1 METKSR
7 KMKFTD
13 LKDMLNQTGEVYGD
27 RPAYIFKTEEKGKFR
42 TITHK
47 EFRENINALGTTL
60 IQMGLKDKRIALI
73 SENRYE
79 WELSYLAVA
88 SGVGVIVP
96 LDKALPDNELESLI
110 LRSQVEAI
118 IYSSK
123 YDVIMNTL
131 REKKNTNL
139 KYFISMDL
147 EENTQGIYAEKAL
160 VEKGKKLL
168 TDGNKTYIDAKID
181 SEKMGIMLFTSGT
194 TAMSKAVMLSHK
206 NLVTNVMDIIQRFDL
221 TDEDRFLSF
230 LPLHHVFECT
240 VGFLYPISIGGSIA
254 FCEGVKHM
262 AENIKEFEITAMI
275 SVPAVFDIIYRKVM
289 KTIEKKGKLANLEK
303 GKKVSQ
309 FLLKMKI
316 DLRKQLFKE
325 VHESLGPKLKL
336 VVTGGAALD
345 PETEKGFN
353 DLGFDVEQGYGLTE
367 TAPVIAAETPKCR
380 RLGSI
385 GKKFPSVE
393 VKIDDPDE
401 EGIGEL
407 MAKGPSIM
415 LGYYENEEA
424 TKSALESDGW
434 FHTGDLARIDKDGY
448 IYISGRKKSV
458 IVLNNGKNVFPEE
471 IETLLNKV
479 EGIKETFVFE
489 KKEDDGDVKVCVEIV
504 YDKELI
510 KELYNIEGEENIKE
524 LIEKIDKIKSEDKVI
539 LAGNI
544 PKCINN
550 NIYEII
556 CKKLNEKNVL
566 FIVDAT
572 KELLMNV
579 LKFKPFL
586 IKPNKEEL
594 EETFNEKI
602 ESKEEII
609 EHAKKLQK
617 MGAQNV
623 LVSLGGDG
631 AILVTNE
638 NKEYFIN
645 APKGKVLNTV
655 GAGDSMV
662 AGFIAGYEK
671 SGEYEYAFKMGV
683 ATGSASAFSMSLA
696 TKEEVVNLLK
706 EIN

>member
-1 METKSR
+1 MRKEIENKMETKSR

-13 LKDMLNQTGEVYGD
+13 LKDMLNQTGKVYGD

-42 TITHK
+42 IITHK

-60 IQMGLKDKRIALI
+60 IQMGLKDKRIAVI

-88 SGVGVIVP
+88 AGVGVIVP

-123 YDVIMNTL
+123 YDAIMNTL

-168 TDGNKTYIDAKID
+168 ADGNKAYIDAKID
-181 SEKMGIMLFTSGT
+181 AEKMGIMLFTSGT

-206 NLVTNVMDIIQRFDL
+206 TLVTNVMDIIQRFDL

-289 KTIEKKGKLANLEK
+289 KTIEKRGKLANLEK

-393 VKIDDPDE
+393 VKIDEPDE

-407 MAKGPSIM
+407 MAKGPSVM

-424 TKSALESDGW
+424 TKSTLESDGW
-434 FHTGDLARIDKDGY
+434 FHTGDLARIDKDGF

-510 KELYNIEGEENIKE
+510 KELYHIEGEEKIKE
-524 LIEKIDKIKSEDKVI
+524 FLWDKVKEVNKLMPKYKYVREMVITEEPLIKTTTLKIKRH
-539 LAGNI
+539 
-544 PKCINN
+544 
-550 NIYEII
+550 
-556 CKKLNEKNVL
+556 
-566 FIVDAT
+566 
-572 KELLMNV
+572 
-579 LKFKPFL
+579 
-586 IKPNKEEL
+586 EEL
-594 EETFNEKI
+594 K
-602 ESKEEII
+602 
-609 EHAKKLQK
+609 
-617 MGAQNV
+617 
-623 LVSLGGDG
+623 
-631 AILVTNE
+631 
-638 NKEYFIN
+638 
-645 APKGKVLNTV
+645 KVL
-655 GAGDSMV
+655 G
-662 AGFIAGYEK
+662 K
-671 SGEYEYAFKMGV
+671 
-683 ATGSASAFSMSLA
+683 
-696 TKEEVVNLLK
+696 
-706 EIN
+706 

>member
-13 LKDMLNQTGEVYGD
+13 LKDMLKQTGEAYGD

-47 EFRENINALGTTL
+47 EFREEIDALGTVL
-60 IQMGLKDKRIALI
+60 VNMGLKDKRIAII

-79 WELSYLAVA
+79 WELSYLAIA
-88 SGVGVIVP
+88 AGVGVVVP

-123 YDVIMNTL
+123 YDTIMGTL
-131 REKKNTNL
+131 RDKKNTNL

-147 EENTQGIYAEKAL
+147 EENTQGIYSEKTL
-160 VEKGKKLL
+160 IEKGKKLL
-168 TDGNKTYIDAKID
+168 SDGNTTYLDAKID
-181 SEKMGIMLFTSGT
+181 AEKMGIMLFTSGT

-206 NLVTNVMDIIQRFDL
+206 NLVTNMMDIIQRFDL
-221 TDEDRFLSF
+221 TEEDRFLSF

-262 AENIKEFEITAMI
+262 ADNIKEFDITAMI

-289 KTIEKKGKLANLEK
+289 KAIEKKGKLQNLEK
-303 GKKVSQ
+303 GKKISSL
-309 FLLKMKI
+309 LLKVKI

-345 PETEKGFN
+345 SETEKGFN

-393 VKIDDPDE
+393 VKIDNPDE

-407 MAKGPSIM
+407 LAKGPSIM

-424 TKSALESDGW
+424 TKEALDANGW
-434 FHTGDLARIDKDGY
+434 FHTGDLARIDKDGF

-479 EGIKETFVFE
+479 EGIKESFVYE
-489 KKEDDGDVKVCVEIV
+489 KKEADGDVKVCVKIV
-504 YDKELI
+504 YDKQLI
-510 KELYNIEGEENIKE
+510 KELYNIEGEEKIKE
-524 LIEKIDKIKSEDKVI
+524 FLWEKVKDVNRLMPKYKYVREMIISEEELIKTTTLKIKRHEEMKKI
-539 LAGNI
+539 L
-544 PKCINN
+544 
-550 NIYEII
+550 
-556 CKKLNEKNVL
+556 
-566 FIVDAT
+566 
-572 KELLMNV
+572 
-579 LKFKPFL
+579 
-586 IKPNKEEL
+586 
-594 EETFNEKI
+594 
-602 ESKEEII
+602 
-609 EHAKKLQK
+609 
-617 MGAQNV
+617 
-623 LVSLGGDG
+623 
-631 AILVTNE
+631 
-638 NKEYFIN
+638 
-645 APKGKVLNTV
+645 GK
-655 GAGDSMV
+655 
-662 AGFIAGYEK
+662 
-671 SGEYEYAFKMGV
+671 
-683 ATGSASAFSMSLA
+683 
-696 TKEEVVNLLK
+696 
-706 EIN
+706 

>member
-289 KTIEKKGKLANLEK
+289 KTIEKKGKLATLEK

-434 FHTGDLARIDKDGY
+434 FHTGDLARIDKDGF

-524 LIEKIDKIKSEDKVI
+524 FLWDKVKEVNKLMPKYKYVREMVITEEPLIKTTTLKIKRH
-539 LAGNI
+539 
-544 PKCINN
+544 
-550 NIYEII
+550 
-556 CKKLNEKNVL
+556 
-566 FIVDAT
+566 
-572 KELLMNV
+572 
-579 LKFKPFL
+579 
-586 IKPNKEEL
+586 EEL
-594 EETFNEKI
+594 K
-602 ESKEEII
+602 
-609 EHAKKLQK
+609 
-617 MGAQNV
+617 
-623 LVSLGGDG
+623 
-631 AILVTNE
+631 
-638 NKEYFIN
+638 
-645 APKGKVLNTV
+645 KVL
-655 GAGDSMV
+655 G
-662 AGFIAGYEK
+662 K
-671 SGEYEYAFKMGV
+671 
-683 ATGSASAFSMSLA
+683 
-696 TKEEVVNLLK
+696 
-706 EIN
+706 

>member
-1 METKSR
+1 
-7 KMKFTD
+7 MKFTD

-434 FHTGDLARIDKDGY
+434 FHTGDLARIDKDGF

-524 LIEKIDKIKSEDKVI
+524 FLWDKVKEVNKLMPKYKYVREMVITEEPLIKTTTLKIKRH
-539 LAGNI
+539 
-544 PKCINN
+544 
-550 NIYEII
+550 
-556 CKKLNEKNVL
+556 
-566 FIVDAT
+566 
-572 KELLMNV
+572 
-579 LKFKPFL
+579 
-586 IKPNKEEL
+586 EEL
-594 EETFNEKI
+594 K
-602 ESKEEII
+602 
-609 EHAKKLQK
+609 
-617 MGAQNV
+617 
-623 LVSLGGDG
+623 
-631 AILVTNE
+631 
-638 NKEYFIN
+638 
-645 APKGKVLNTV
+645 KVL
-655 GAGDSMV
+655 G
-662 AGFIAGYEK
+662 K
-671 SGEYEYAFKMGV
+671 
-683 ATGSASAFSMSLA
+683 
-696 TKEEVVNLLK
+696 
-706 EIN
+706 

>member
-1 METKSR
+1 METKS
-7 KMKFTD
+7 KNMKYTD
-13 LKDMLNQTGEVYGD
+13 LKDMLKQTGEAYGD

-47 EFRENINALGTTL
+47 EFRNEINALGTVL
-60 IQMGLKDKRIALI
+60 INMGLKDKRIAII

-79 WELSYLAVA
+79 WELSYLAIA
-88 SGVGVIVP
+88 SGVGVVVP
-96 LDKALPDNELESLI
+96 LDKSLPDNELESLI

-123 YDVIMNTL
+123 YDTIMGTL
-131 REKKNTNL
+131 RDKKNTNL

-147 EENTQGIYAEKAL
+147 GENTQGIYSEKAL
-160 VEKGKKLL
+160 IEKGKKLL
-168 TDGNKTYIDAKID
+168 NEGDSTYLNAEIDAD
-181 SEKMGIMLFTSGT
+181 KMGIMLFTSGT

-206 NLVTNVMDIIQRFDL
+206 NLVTNVMDITQRFDL
-221 TDEDRFLSF
+221 TEEDRFLSF

-262 AENIKEFEITAMI
+262 ADNIKEFGITAMI

-289 KTIEKKGKLANLEK
+289 KAIEKKGKLQNLEK
-303 GKKVSQ
+303 GKKISNL
-309 FLLKMKI
+309 LLKVKI

-325 VHESLGPKLKL
+325 VHESLGPKLRL

-393 VKIDDPDE
+393 VKIDNPDE

-424 TKSALESDGW
+424 TKDALDADGW
-434 FHTGDLARIDKDGY
+434 FHTGDLARIDKDGF

-479 EGIKETFVFE
+479 EGIKESFVYE
-489 KKEDDGDVKVCVEIV
+489 KKEADGDVKVCVKIV
-504 YDKELI
+504 YDKQLI
-510 KELYNIEGEENIKE
+510 KELYNIEGEEKIKE
-524 LIEKIDKIKSEDKVI
+524 FLWDKVKEVNKLMPKYKYVREMIISEEELIKTTTLKIKRHEEMKKI
-539 LAGNI
+539 L
-544 PKCINN
+544 
-550 NIYEII
+550 
-556 CKKLNEKNVL
+556 
-566 FIVDAT
+566 
-572 KELLMNV
+572 
-579 LKFKPFL
+579 
-586 IKPNKEEL
+586 
-594 EETFNEKI
+594 
-602 ESKEEII
+602 
-609 EHAKKLQK
+609 
-617 MGAQNV
+617 
-623 LVSLGGDG
+623 
-631 AILVTNE
+631 
-638 NKEYFIN
+638 
-645 APKGKVLNTV
+645 GK
-655 GAGDSMV
+655 
-662 AGFIAGYEK
+662 
-671 SGEYEYAFKMGV
+671 
-683 ATGSASAFSMSLA
+683 
-696 TKEEVVNLLK
+696 
-706 EIN
+706 

>member
-181 SEKMGIMLFTSGT
+181 AEKMGIMLFTSGT

-524 LIEKIDKIKSEDKVI
+524 FLWDKVKEVNKLMPKYKYVREMVITEEPLIKTTTLKIKRH
-539 LAGNI
+539 
-544 PKCINN
+544 
-550 NIYEII
+550 
-556 CKKLNEKNVL
+556 
-566 FIVDAT
+566 
-572 KELLMNV
+572 
-579 LKFKPFL
+579 
-586 IKPNKEEL
+586 EEL
-594 EETFNEKI
+594 K
-602 ESKEEII
+602 
-609 EHAKKLQK
+609 
-617 MGAQNV
+617 
-623 LVSLGGDG
+623 
-631 AILVTNE
+631 
-638 NKEYFIN
+638 
-645 APKGKVLNTV
+645 KVL
-655 GAGDSMV
+655 G
-662 AGFIAGYEK
+662 K
-671 SGEYEYAFKMGV
+671 
-683 ATGSASAFSMSLA
+683 
-696 TKEEVVNLLK
+696 
-706 EIN
+706 

>member
-1 METKSR
+1 
-7 KMKFTD
+7 
-13 LKDMLNQTGEVYGD
+13 
-27 RPAYIFKTEEKGKFR
+27 
-42 TITHK
+42 
-47 EFRENINALGTTL
+47 
-60 IQMGLKDKRIALI
+60 
-73 SENRYE
+73 
-79 WELSYLAVA
+79 
-88 SGVGVIVP
+88 
-96 LDKALPDNELESLI
+96 
-110 LRSQVEAI
+110 
-118 IYSSK
+118 
-123 YDVIMNTL
+123 MNTL

-139 KYFISMDL
+139 KFFISMDL

-367 TAPVIAAETPKCR
+367 TAPVFAPETPKCR
-380 RLGSI
+380 RLCSI

-424 TKSALESDGW
+424 TKSALEPDGW
-434 FHTGDLARIDKDGY
+434 FHTGDLARIDKDGF
-448 IYISGRKKSV
+448 IYIAGRKKSV

-479 EGIKETFVFE
+479 EGIKETFVYE

-504 YDKELI
+504 YDKEMIKDLYHIEDEEKIKEFLWKKVKEVNKLMPKYKYVREMIVTEEPLI
-510 KELYNIEGEENIKE
+510 KTTTL
-524 LIEKIDKIKSEDKVI
+524 KIKRH
-539 LAGNI
+539 
-544 PKCINN
+544 
-550 NIYEII
+550 
-556 CKKLNEKNVL
+556 
-566 FIVDAT
+566 
-572 KELLMNV
+572 
-579 LKFKPFL
+579 
-586 IKPNKEEL
+586 EEL
-594 EETFNEKI
+594 K
-602 ESKEEII
+602 
-609 EHAKKLQK
+609 
-617 MGAQNV
+617 
-623 LVSLGGDG
+623 
-631 AILVTNE
+631 
-638 NKEYFIN
+638 
-645 APKGKVLNTV
+645 KVL
-655 GAGDSMV
+655 G
-662 AGFIAGYEK
+662 K
-671 SGEYEYAFKMGV
+671 
-683 ATGSASAFSMSLA
+683 
-696 TKEEVVNLLK
+696 
-706 EIN
+706 

>member
-1 METKSR
+1 
-7 KMKFTD
+7 MKFTD

-168 TDGNKTYIDAKID
+168 ADGNKTYIDAKID
-181 SEKMGIMLFTSGT
+181 AEKMGIMLFTSGT

-434 FHTGDLARIDKDGY
+434 FHTGDLARIDKDGF

-524 LIEKIDKIKSEDKVI
+524 FLWDKVKEVNKLMPKYKYVREMVITEEPLIKTTTLKIKRH
-539 LAGNI
+539 
-544 PKCINN
+544 
-550 NIYEII
+550 
-556 CKKLNEKNVL
+556 
-566 FIVDAT
+566 
-572 KELLMNV
+572 
-579 LKFKPFL
+579 
-586 IKPNKEEL
+586 EEL
-594 EETFNEKI
+594 K
-602 ESKEEII
+602 
-609 EHAKKLQK
+609 
-617 MGAQNV
+617 
-623 LVSLGGDG
+623 
-631 AILVTNE
+631 
-638 NKEYFIN
+638 
-645 APKGKVLNTV
+645 KVL
-655 GAGDSMV
+655 G
-662 AGFIAGYEK
+662 K
-671 SGEYEYAFKMGV
+671 
-683 ATGSASAFSMSLA
+683 
-696 TKEEVVNLLK
+696 
-706 EIN
+706 

>member
-88 SGVGVIVP
+88 AGVGVIVP

-123 YDVIMNTL
+123 YDVIMKTL

-240 VGFLYPISIGGSIA
+240 VGFLYPISIGGAIA

-524 LIEKIDKIKSEDKVI
+524 FLWDKVKEVNKLMPKYKYVREMVITEEPLIKTTTLKIKRH
-539 LAGNI
+539 
-544 PKCINN
+544 
-550 NIYEII
+550 
-556 CKKLNEKNVL
+556 
-566 FIVDAT
+566 
-572 KELLMNV
+572 
-579 LKFKPFL
+579 
-586 IKPNKEEL
+586 EEL
-594 EETFNEKI
+594 K
-602 ESKEEII
+602 
-609 EHAKKLQK
+609 
-617 MGAQNV
+617 
-623 LVSLGGDG
+623 
-631 AILVTNE
+631 
-638 NKEYFIN
+638 
-645 APKGKVLNTV
+645 KVL
-655 GAGDSMV
+655 G
-662 AGFIAGYEK
+662 K
-671 SGEYEYAFKMGV
+671 
-683 ATGSASAFSMSLA
+683 
-696 TKEEVVNLLK
+696 
-706 EIN
+706 

>member
-1 METKSR
+1 METKS
-7 KMKFTD
+7 KNMKYTD
-13 LKDMLNQTGEVYGD
+13 LKDMLKQTGEAYGD

-47 EFRENINALGTTL
+47 EFRNEINALGTVL
-60 IQMGLKDKRIALI
+60 INMGLKDKRIAII

-79 WELSYLAVA
+79 WELSYLAIA
-88 SGVGVIVP
+88 SGVGVVVP
-96 LDKALPDNELESLI
+96 LDKSLPDNELESLI

-123 YDVIMNTL
+123 YDTIMGTL
-131 REKKNTNL
+131 RDKKNTNL

-147 EENTQGIYAEKAL
+147 GENTQGIYSEKAL
-160 VEKGKKLL
+160 IEKGKKLL
-168 TDGNKTYIDAKID
+168 NEGDSTYLNAEIDAD
-181 SEKMGIMLFTSGT
+181 KMGIMLFTSGT

-206 NLVTNVMDIIQRFDL
+206 NLVTNIMDITQRFDL
-221 TDEDRFLSF
+221 TEEDRFLSF

-262 AENIKEFEITAMI
+262 ADNIKEFGITAMI

-289 KTIEKKGKLANLEK
+289 KAIEKKGKLQNLEK
-303 GKKVSQ
+303 GKKISNL
-309 FLLKMKI
+309 LLKVKI

-325 VHESLGPKLKL
+325 VHESLGPKLRL

-393 VKIDDPDE
+393 VKIDNPDE

-424 TKSALESDGW
+424 TKDALDADGW
-434 FHTGDLARIDKDGY
+434 FHTGDLARIDKDGF

-479 EGIKETFVFE
+479 EGIKESFVYE
-489 KKEDDGDVKVCVEIV
+489 KKEADGDVKVCVKIV
-504 YDKELI
+504 YDKQLI
-510 KELYNIEGEENIKE
+510 KELYNIEGEENIREFLWEKVKDVNRLMPKYKYVREMIISEEE
-524 LIEKIDKIKSEDKVI
+524 LIKTTTLKIKRHE
-539 LAGNI
+539 
-544 PKCINN
+544 
-550 NIYEII
+550 EM
-556 CKKLNEKNVL
+556 KKI
-566 FIVDAT
+566 F
-572 KELLMNV
+572 
-579 LKFKPFL
+579 
-586 IKPNKEEL
+586 
-594 EETFNEKI
+594 
-602 ESKEEII
+602 
-609 EHAKKLQK
+609 
-617 MGAQNV
+617 
-623 LVSLGGDG
+623 
-631 AILVTNE
+631 
-638 NKEYFIN
+638 
-645 APKGKVLNTV
+645 GK
-655 GAGDSMV
+655 
-662 AGFIAGYEK
+662 
-671 SGEYEYAFKMGV
+671 
-683 ATGSASAFSMSLA
+683 
-696 TKEEVVNLLK
+696 
-706 EIN
+706 

>member
-42 TITHK
+42 IITHK

-60 IQMGLKDKRIALI
+60 IQMGLKDKRIAVI

-88 SGVGVIVP
+88 AGVGVIVP

-123 YDVIMNTL
+123 YDAIMNTL

-168 TDGNKTYIDAKID
+168 ADGNKTYIDAKID
-181 SEKMGIMLFTSGT
+181 AEKMGIMLFTSGT

-434 FHTGDLARIDKDGY
+434 FHTGDLARIDKDGF

-524 LIEKIDKIKSEDKVI
+524 FLWDKVKEVNKLMPKYKYVREMVITEEPLIKTTTLKIKRH
-539 LAGNI
+539 
-544 PKCINN
+544 
-550 NIYEII
+550 
-556 CKKLNEKNVL
+556 
-566 FIVDAT
+566 
-572 KELLMNV
+572 
-579 LKFKPFL
+579 
-586 IKPNKEEL
+586 EEL
-594 EETFNEKI
+594 K
-602 ESKEEII
+602 
-609 EHAKKLQK
+609 
-617 MGAQNV
+617 
-623 LVSLGGDG
+623 
-631 AILVTNE
+631 
-638 NKEYFIN
+638 
-645 APKGKVLNTV
+645 KVL
-655 GAGDSMV
+655 G
-662 AGFIAGYEK
+662 K
-671 SGEYEYAFKMGV
+671 
-683 ATGSASAFSMSLA
+683 
-696 TKEEVVNLLK
+696 
-706 EIN
+706 

>member
-42 TITHK
+42 IITHK

-60 IQMGLKDKRIALI
+60 IQMGLKDKRIAVI

-79 WELSYLAVA
+79 WELSYLAVVA
-88 SGVGVIVP
+88 GVGVIVP

-123 YDVIMNTL
+123 YDAIMNTL

-147 EENTQGIYAEKAL
+147 EENTQGIYAERAL

-168 TDGNKTYIDAKID
+168 ADGNKTYIDAKID
-181 SEKMGIMLFTSGT
+181 AEKMGIMLFTSGT

-434 FHTGDLARIDKDGY
+434 FHTGDLARIDKDGF

-510 KELYNIEGEENIKE
+510 KELYHIEGEEKIKE
-524 LIEKIDKIKSEDKVI
+524 FLWDKVKEVNKLMPKYKYVREMFITEEPLIKTTTLKIKRH
-539 LAGNI
+539 
-544 PKCINN
+544 
-550 NIYEII
+550 
-556 CKKLNEKNVL
+556 
-566 FIVDAT
+566 
-572 KELLMNV
+572 
-579 LKFKPFL
+579 
-586 IKPNKEEL
+586 EEL
-594 EETFNEKI
+594 K
-602 ESKEEII
+602 
-609 EHAKKLQK
+609 
-617 MGAQNV
+617 
-623 LVSLGGDG
+623 
-631 AILVTNE
+631 
-638 NKEYFIN
+638 
-645 APKGKVLNTV
+645 KVL
-655 GAGDSMV
+655 
-662 AGFIAGYEK
+662 EK
-671 SGEYEYAFKMGV
+671 
-683 ATGSASAFSMSLA
+683 
-696 TKEEVVNLLK
+696 
-706 EIN
+706 

>member
-88 SGVGVIVP
+88 TGVGVIVP

-123 YDVIMNTL
+123 YDAIMKTL

-168 TDGNKTYIDAKID
+168 ADGNKTYIDAKID
-181 SEKMGIMLFTSGT
+181 AEKMGIMLFTSGT

-434 FHTGDLARIDKDGY
+434 FHTGDLARIDKDGF

-524 LIEKIDKIKSEDKVI
+524 FLWDKVKEVNKLMPKYKYVREMVITEEPLIKTTTLKIKRH
-539 LAGNI
+539 
-544 PKCINN
+544 
-550 NIYEII
+550 
-556 CKKLNEKNVL
+556 
-566 FIVDAT
+566 
-572 KELLMNV
+572 
-579 LKFKPFL
+579 
-586 IKPNKEEL
+586 EEL
-594 EETFNEKI
+594 K
-602 ESKEEII
+602 
-609 EHAKKLQK
+609 
-617 MGAQNV
+617 
-623 LVSLGGDG
+623 
-631 AILVTNE
+631 
-638 NKEYFIN
+638 
-645 APKGKVLNTV
+645 KVL
-655 GAGDSMV
+655 G
-662 AGFIAGYEK
+662 K
-671 SGEYEYAFKMGV
+671 
-683 ATGSASAFSMSLA
+683 
-696 TKEEVVNLLK
+696 
-706 EIN
+706 

>member
-42 TITHK
+42 IITHK

-60 IQMGLKDKRIALI
+60 IQMGLKDKRIAVI

-79 WELSYLAVA
+79 WELSYLAVVA
-88 SGVGVIVP
+88 GVGVIVP

-123 YDVIMNTL
+123 YDAIMNTL

-147 EENTQGIYAEKAL
+147 EENTQGIYAERAL

-168 TDGNKTYIDAKID
+168 ADGNKTYIDAKID
-181 SEKMGIMLFTSGT
+181 AEKMGIMLFTSGT

-434 FHTGDLARIDKDGY
+434 FHTGDLARIDKDGF

-510 KELYNIEGEENIKE
+510 KELYHIEGEEKIKE
-524 LIEKIDKIKSEDKVI
+524 FLWNKVKEVNKLMPKYKYVREMVITEEPLIKTTTLKIKRH
-539 LAGNI
+539 
-544 PKCINN
+544 
-550 NIYEII
+550 
-556 CKKLNEKNVL
+556 
-566 FIVDAT
+566 
-572 KELLMNV
+572 
-579 LKFKPFL
+579 
-586 IKPNKEEL
+586 EEL
-594 EETFNEKI
+594 K
-602 ESKEEII
+602 
-609 EHAKKLQK
+609 
-617 MGAQNV
+617 
-623 LVSLGGDG
+623 
-631 AILVTNE
+631 
-638 NKEYFIN
+638 
-645 APKGKVLNTV
+645 KVL
-655 GAGDSMV
+655 
-662 AGFIAGYEK
+662 EK
-671 SGEYEYAFKMGV
+671 
-683 ATGSASAFSMSLA
+683 
-696 TKEEVVNLLK
+696 
-706 EIN
+706 

>member
-13 LKDMLNQTGEVYGD
+13 LKDMLNQTGEVYGE

-60 IQMGLKDKRIALI
+60 IQMGLKDKRIAVI

-88 SGVGVIVP
+88 AGVGVIVP

-123 YDVIMNTL
+123 YDAIMNTL

-168 TDGNKTYIDAKID
+168 ADGNKTYIDAKID
-181 SEKMGIMLFTSGT
+181 AEKMGIMLFTSGT

-434 FHTGDLARIDKDGY
+434 FHTGDLARIDKDGF

-510 KELYNIEGEENIKE
+510 KELYHIEGEENIKE
-524 LIEKIDKIKSEDKVI
+524 FLWEKVKEVNKLMPKYKYVREMVITEEPLIKTTTLKIKRH
-539 LAGNI
+539 
-544 PKCINN
+544 
-550 NIYEII
+550 
-556 CKKLNEKNVL
+556 
-566 FIVDAT
+566 
-572 KELLMNV
+572 
-579 LKFKPFL
+579 
-586 IKPNKEEL
+586 EEL
-594 EETFNEKI
+594 K
-602 ESKEEII
+602 
-609 EHAKKLQK
+609 
-617 MGAQNV
+617 
-623 LVSLGGDG
+623 
-631 AILVTNE
+631 
-638 NKEYFIN
+638 
-645 APKGKVLNTV
+645 KVL
-655 GAGDSMV
+655 G
-662 AGFIAGYEK
+662 K
-671 SGEYEYAFKMGV
+671 
-683 ATGSASAFSMSLA
+683 
-696 TKEEVVNLLK
+696 
-706 EIN
+706 

>member
-42 TITHK
+42 IITHK

-168 TDGNKTYIDAKID
+168 ADGNKTYIDAKID

-434 FHTGDLARIDKDGY
+434 FHTGDLARIDKDGF

-524 LIEKIDKIKSEDKVI
+524 FLWDKVKEVNKLMPKYKYVREMVITEEPLIKTTTLKIKRH
-539 LAGNI
+539 
-544 PKCINN
+544 
-550 NIYEII
+550 
-556 CKKLNEKNVL
+556 
-566 FIVDAT
+566 
-572 KELLMNV
+572 
-579 LKFKPFL
+579 
-586 IKPNKEEL
+586 EEL
-594 EETFNEKI
+594 K
-602 ESKEEII
+602 
-609 EHAKKLQK
+609 
-617 MGAQNV
+617 
-623 LVSLGGDG
+623 
-631 AILVTNE
+631 
-638 NKEYFIN
+638 
-645 APKGKVLNTV
+645 KVL
-655 GAGDSMV
+655 G
-662 AGFIAGYEK
+662 K
-671 SGEYEYAFKMGV
+671 
-683 ATGSASAFSMSLA
+683 
-696 TKEEVVNLLK
+696 
-706 EIN
+706 

>member
-1 METKSR
+1 MESKSR

-13 LKDMLNQTGEVYGD
+13 LKDMLKQTGEVYGD

-42 TITHK
+42 IITHK

-60 IQMGLKDKRIALI
+60 IQMGLKDKRIAVI

-88 SGVGVIVP
+88 AGVGVIVP

-123 YDVIMNTL
+123 YDAIMNTL

-168 TDGNKTYIDAKID
+168 ADGNKTYIDAKID
-181 SEKMGIMLFTSGT
+181 AEKMGIMLFTSGT

-424 TKSALESDGW
+424 TKSALEPDGW
-434 FHTGDLARIDKDGY
+434 FHTGDLARIDKDGF
-448 IYISGRKKSV
+448 IYIAGRKKSV

-479 EGIKETFVFE
+479 EGIKETFVYE
-489 KKEDDGDVKVCVEIV
+489 KKEADGDVKVCVEIV
-504 YDKELI
+504 YDKEMIKDLYHIEDEEKIKEFLWEKVKEVNKLMPKYKYVREMIATEEPLI
-510 KELYNIEGEENIKE
+510 KTTTL
-524 LIEKIDKIKSEDKVI
+524 KIKRH
-539 LAGNI
+539 
-544 PKCINN
+544 
-550 NIYEII
+550 
-556 CKKLNEKNVL
+556 
-566 FIVDAT
+566 
-572 KELLMNV
+572 
-579 LKFKPFL
+579 
-586 IKPNKEEL
+586 EEL
-594 EETFNEKI
+594 K
-602 ESKEEII
+602 
-609 EHAKKLQK
+609 
-617 MGAQNV
+617 
-623 LVSLGGDG
+623 
-631 AILVTNE
+631 
-638 NKEYFIN
+638 
-645 APKGKVLNTV
+645 KVL
-655 GAGDSMV
+655 G
-662 AGFIAGYEK
+662 K
-671 SGEYEYAFKMGV
+671 
-683 ATGSASAFSMSLA
+683 
-696 TKEEVVNLLK
+696 
-706 EIN
+706 

>member
-1 METKSR
+1 MESKSR

-13 LKDMLNQTGEVYGD
+13 LKDMLKQTGEVYGN
-27 RPAYIFKTEEKGKFR
+27 RPAYIFKDNGSMK
-42 TITHK
+42 TISHK
-47 EFRENINALGTTL
+47 EFRDEINALGTVL
-60 IQMGLKDKRIALI
+60 INMGLKDKRIAII

-79 WELSYLAVA
+79 WELSYLSIAA
-88 SGVGVIVP
+88 GVGVVVP

-118 IYSSK
+118 FYSSK
-123 YDVIMNTL
+123 YDAIMNTL

-147 EENTQGIYAEKAL
+147 QENTNGIYSQKAL
-160 VEKGKKLL
+160 QEKGKKLL
-168 TDGNKTYIDAKID
+168 EEGNKQYLDAKID
-181 SEKMGIMLFTSGT
+181 ADKMGIMLFTSGT

-221 TDEDRFLSF
+221 TEEDRFLSF

-240 VGFLYPISIGGSIA
+240 VGFLYPVSIGGSIA

-262 AENIKEFEITAMI
+262 ADNIKEFDITAMI

-289 KTIEKKGKLANLEK
+289 KTIEKKGKMATLEK
-303 GKKVSQ
+303 GKKISNV
-309 FLLKMKI
+309 LLKVKI

-401 EGIGEL
+401 EEIGEL

-424 TKSALESDGW
+424 TKSALEPDGW
-434 FHTGDLARIDKDGY
+434 FHTGDLARIDKDGF
-448 IYISGRKKSV
+448 IYIAGRKKSV

-479 EGIKETFVFE
+479 EGIKETFVYE

-504 YDKELI
+504 YDKEMIKDLYHIEDEEKIKEFLWKKVKEVNKLMPKYKYVREMIVTEEPLI
-510 KELYNIEGEENIKE
+510 KTTTL
-524 LIEKIDKIKSEDKVI
+524 KIKRH
-539 LAGNI
+539 
-544 PKCINN
+544 
-550 NIYEII
+550 
-556 CKKLNEKNVL
+556 
-566 FIVDAT
+566 
-572 KELLMNV
+572 
-579 LKFKPFL
+579 
-586 IKPNKEEL
+586 EEL
-594 EETFNEKI
+594 K
-602 ESKEEII
+602 
-609 EHAKKLQK
+609 
-617 MGAQNV
+617 
-623 LVSLGGDG
+623 
-631 AILVTNE
+631 
-638 NKEYFIN
+638 
-645 APKGKVLNTV
+645 KVL
-655 GAGDSMV
+655 G
-662 AGFIAGYEK
+662 K
-671 SGEYEYAFKMGV
+671 
-683 ATGSASAFSMSLA
+683 
-696 TKEEVVNLLK
+696 
-706 EIN
+706 